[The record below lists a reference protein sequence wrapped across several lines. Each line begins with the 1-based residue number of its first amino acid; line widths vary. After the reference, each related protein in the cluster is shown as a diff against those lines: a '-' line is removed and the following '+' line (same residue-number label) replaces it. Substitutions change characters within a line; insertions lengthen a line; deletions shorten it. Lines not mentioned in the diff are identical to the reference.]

1 MRSRIIGW
9 LLLFAGLLT
18 VQTQLI
24 AELDTILGPRF
35 GPIPNSAV
43 QSAKSLTTTN
53 TKYTLVDQP
62 QQSYINDSAI
72 TIVWNYN
79 GVSVGSGF
87 PRGFI
92 VELSTGKNNLDFEE
106 IAEIDNPIPDTISGG
121 TFSSTF
127 TIGGLL
133 SLSTY
138 NVRVKP
144 VFLVAGAGFPST
156 VLTFTTLRS
165 PINYWEAILPRRT
178 SKQAFGRGFGS
189 PFSTRPLLDEGVEVF
204 GQRSHESSL
213 WYSDAPTDRTNVFP
227 SGRRGHSW
235 TLFDGKVYMFGGR
248 TNGRYC
254 HEWVGVWLTAS
265 QNVSV
270 CFPHRILVR
279 EYSHEHDGFGLLGF
293 RNFELPMYCPDSRG
307 IGVMVI

>member
-1 MRSRIIGW
+1 M
-9 LLLFAGLLT
+9 
-18 VQTQLI
+18 QTQLI
-24 AELDTILGPRF
+24 AELDSILGPRF

-72 TIVWNYN
+72 TVVWNYN

-121 TFSSTF
+121 TFSSTY
-127 TIGGLL
+127 TIGGLQP
-133 SLSTY
+133 LSTY

-144 VFLVAGAGFPST
+144 VFLVAGSGFPST
-156 VLTFTTLRS
+156 ILTFTTLRS

-204 GQRSHESSL
+204 GQRSHESNL

-248 TNGRYC
+248 TNGMRH
-254 HEWVGVWLTAS
+254 HE
-265 QNVSV
+265 
-270 CFPHRILVR
+270 
-279 EYSHEHDGFGLLGF
+279 
-293 RNFELPMYCPDSRG
+293 
-307 IGVMVI
+307 